1 MVYQLPTKVEEL
13 RPADAPRPR
22 CPVIALRPL
31 SGQAAVLARRRAA
44 RRRNLRRLGWETGG
58 KAA

>member
-1 MVYQLPTKVEEL
+1 MVYQLPKKVEEL
-13 RPADAPRPR
+13 SPARPA
-22 CPVIALRPL
+22 CQVIQLRPL
-31 SGQAAVLARRRAA
+31 TGQAALDARRRAR

>member
-1 MVYQLPTKVEEL
+1 MVYQLNAKLEEL
-13 RPADAPRPR
+13 RLAAVPRHS
-22 CPVIALRPL
+22 CQVIPLRPL
-31 SGQAAVLARRRAA
+31 TGQAAVLARRRAD